1 MENKNFYRN
10 FFAIFIPLV
19 LQNVITISVNLADN
33 IMLGSYSETA
43 LAGAAAVNQ
52 VQFVYSQ
59 IVLAF
64 GDALVI
70 LGSQYWGKKRI
81 EPMKKL
87 TSIGIRFELLVWI
100 LLFTATTFVPIKIL
114 EIFTTDGPIV
124 AAGVEYLYV
133 IKFTYLFFA
142 ITQLLLAMLRMTEVV
157 KIALGL
163 SIMTF
168 FVNCGINYVLIFGH
182 FGAPALGITGAAIG
196 TLTARILETIVV
208 ILYIAL
214 VNNKLDLRLRD
225 FATFDRLLAKD
236 YIKVATPMVIVQGLW
251 GLNTALQTV
260 ILGHMTAAAIAAN
273 SVASNLFMMVKSMIY
288 GASATASVIIGRTI
302 GEGDLKEV
310 MKLSSRLQKMFV
322 VMGILGGI
330 ILFIIRVPI
339 LNIYALSPETKAMAN
354 SFLIILCFVFVGM
367 SYQMP
372 TNNGIIR
379 GGGSAT
385 YILKLDI
392 ISIWCIVLPLSF
404 FMAFVVNASP
414 LVVLICL
421 NADQFFKGVPAF
433 LMSHYGNWIKK
444 LTR

>member
-1 MENKNFYRN
+1 MNQKGFYRN

-70 LGSQYWGKKRI
+70 LGSQYWGKKRL

-100 LLFTATTFVPIKIL
+100 LLFTATSLVPMKIVG
-114 EIFTTDGPIV
+114 IFTTDGPIV
-124 AAGVEYLYV
+124 AAGVEYLA
-133 IKFTYLFFA
+133 IIRFTYLFFA

-168 FVNCGINYVLIFGH
+168 FINCGINYVLIFGH

-208 ILYIAL
+208 ILYIAF
-214 VNNKLDLRLRD
+214 VNNKLDLKLKD

-273 SVASNLFMMVKSMIY
+273 SVASNLFMMVKSIIY

-310 MKLSSRLQKMFV
+310 MRLSSRLQKMFLA
-322 VMGILGGI
+322 MGIIGAV
-330 ILFIIRVPI
+330 ILFIIRIPI
-339 LNIYALSPETKAMAN
+339 LSIYALSPETKAMAN

-392 ISIWCIVLPLSF
+392 ISIWCIVLPVSF
-404 FMAFVVNASP
+404 FMAFVMNASP
-414 LVVLICL
+414 QVVLICL

>member
-1 MENKNFYRN
+1 MKNKNFYRN

-87 TSIGIRFELLVWI
+87 TSIGIRFELIVWI
-100 LLFTATTFVPIKIL
+100 LLFTATTLVPMKIL
-114 EIFTTDGPIV
+114 QIFTTDGPIV

-208 ILYIAL
+208 ILYIAF
-214 VNNKLDLRLRD
+214 VNNKLDLRLKD

-310 MKLSSRLQKMFV
+310 MRLSSRLQKMFV
-322 VMGILGGI
+322 AMGIIGGI

-339 LNIYALSPETKAMAN
+339 LSIYALSPETKAMAN